1 MNEAKWRRTED
12 ESRLKTKKKR
22 VKINILDILQ
32 NLASMNYKSK
42 QVIQQERE
50 GMSFLYVQ
58 VEK

>member
-1 MNEAKWRRTED
+1 VNEAKWRRTED

>member
-42 QVIQQERE
+42 QMIQQERE
-50 GMSFLYVQ
+50 GVSFLYVQ

>member
-1 MNEAKWRRTED
+1 VNEAKWRRTED

-42 QVIQQERE
+42 QMIQQERE
-50 GMSFLYVQ
+50 GVSFLYVQ